1 MKSFLEQTFVTAR
14 PRLWLKSLKRDRL
27 SSVCRVRSV
36 TRVNSQINLLADG
49 NSSQESVLQPQH
61 KVTLTNVNAVAFI
74 TQRLPAINSEY
85 DGQKRKIKLFFK
97 RGLCLRLLWR
107 MGHLSFFCSRA
118 ISWKRLHSQSVSFK
132 SSNYM
137 ISAVHSAGRPVAL
150 M

>member
-107 MGHLSFFCSRA
+107 MGHLSVFVQGRSLENA
-118 ISWKRLHSQSVSFK
+118 STVSQLA
-132 SSNYM
+132 SS
-137 ISAVHSAGRPVAL
+137 PVITWFQL
-150 M
+150 FTVQVDRWL

>member
-14 PRLWLKSLKRDRL
+14 PRHWLKSLKRDRL

-74 TQRLPAINSEY
+74 TQRLPAINSEC

-107 MGHLSFFCSRA
+107 MGHLSVFVQGRSLENA
-118 ISWKRLHSQSVSFK
+118 STVNQLA
-132 SSNYM
+132 SS
-137 ISAVHSAGRPVAL
+137 PVITWFQL
-150 M
+150 FTVQVDRWL